1 MRSSGAGLGRVA
13 TDGGGLRV
21 LRLRRPRRLALTAA
35 LLALGAG
42 VAARQA
48 AADPVADFYR
58 GRTINLLI
66 GVNVG
71 GSYDRDARLVAR
83 YLGSHLPGNPTVV
96 AQNMIGS
103 GGIVMA
109 NYLQAI
115 APRDGTYIGM
125 IPNTLVVNQLVGMAA
140 VRYDM
145 GKFHWIGSI

>member
-1 MRSSGAGLGRVA
+1 MNLRPATKRTLSSSFRAVA
-13 TDGGGLRV
+13 LC
-21 LRLRRPRRLALTAA
+21 ALTA
-35 LLALGAG
+35 LALQGE
-42 VAARQA
+42 ARAQGLA
-48 AADPVADFYR
+48 EFYR
-58 GRTINLLI
+58 GKTINLLI

-96 AQNMIGS
+96 PQNMIGG

-109 NYLQAI
+109 NFLQTI
-115 APRDGTYIGM
+115 AAKDGTAIGM

-145 GKFHWIGSI
+145 GKFH